1 LRFIAKRTRFGN
13 NLFSFLFVLPQIHE
27 RFGHSLVRF
36 AHARW
41 RDTLR
46 CRAAPQQPQAPRP
59 CSGRPSLFAARK
71 PDSLAKTHESPMS
84 QTFRQPEILEIVRR
98 DGKVTVEGLAAHFG
112 VTLQTIRRDLTELA
126 DAGRLERVHG
136 GAVLPSGTINIGYE
150 ERRSLNPEAKA
161 AIARACAARIPDDI
175 SLFLNIGT
183 STEAVA
189 QELVRRRNLMVV
201 TNNMNVANILVAN
214 PDCEIFVTGGNLR
227 RADGGLVGNLAS
239 ETIRQFKFDL
249 AVIGCSALDRDGD
262 FLDFDIQEVGVSQ
275 AIIRQSRRTFL
286 VADHSKFTRSAPA
299 RIASLAQIDTFFTDR
314 PLTAE
319 LAASC
324 EEWGTQ
330 VVVA

>member
-1 LRFIAKRTRFGN
+1 
-13 NLFSFLFVLPQIHE
+13 
-27 RFGHSLVRF
+27 
-36 AHARW
+36 
-41 RDTLR
+41 
-46 CRAAPQQPQAPRP
+46 
-59 CSGRPSLFAARK
+59 
-71 PDSLAKTHESPMS
+71 MS